1 MEQLWPSILLLSAN
15 FVTPTICAPY
25 TWVLSD
31 FFYEKLFMKVVIT
44 DNFTVWVCSFDHFC
58 WKKWPRAWW
67 FSGPGLGDSVA
78 QGLMIQQPRAWWF
91 SGPGFGD
98 SVALGLVIQDSNWV
112 CCWDGAWHQ
121 QLQNLHLII
130 PFQYVLRCQL
140 MFTCLNILPC
150 WFDNSCYLIGSQK
163 PTRQLPGDQRE
174 SSTNMQKN
182 YSCMRN

>member
-1 MEQLWPSILLLSAN
+1 MIR
-15 FVTPTICAPY
+15 
-25 TWVLSD
+25 
-31 FFYEKLFMKVVIT
+31 
-44 DNFTVWVCSFDHFC
+44 
-58 WKKWPRAWW
+58 WPRAWW
-67 FSGPGLGDSVA
+67 FSGPGFDDSVAQGLVIQWPRIWWFSGPGFGDSVAQGLVIQWPRVWWLGGPGLGDSVA
-78 QGLMIQQPRAWWF
+78 QGLVIQWPRAWWF

-140 MFTCLNILPC
+140 FTCLNILPC

-163 PTRQLPGDQRE
+163 PIRQPPGDQRE

-182 YSCMRN
+182 YSRMWN